1 MRKGILLLSL
11 LLVAS
16 ISQAQFNITN
26 FTIPYLY
33 KGENYSTNVQVFNAV
48 LSYGNYSIV
57 MISSKYTFL
66 LNMSGNASFVEDP
79 GQISVILGDYY
90 KIVAYPKKSELD
102 NLNSSFNFFLS
113 SRGPNEL
120 ECRVITGLAKPDGS
134 PYLTCTVDNTCESCR
149 SVPVCHDYMAHT
161 LTSPDPM
168 SSPLAQATMG
178 MSYNF
183 GIIYSNTSK
192 FENNLANV
200 NSDVSSSLTAVRDSL
215 TSIQSAVN
223 DLGVLPVSKIYER
236 YSITHSQDALEFCK
250 DFYSSYNLSALNN
263 AVQMANSLSSRVP
276 TQSMIADQ
284 IASIAN
290 NTWERKLN
298 RTVREQREAF
308 DAEYSAWLAIK
319 NNITAKANE
328 LRLHIRDNQTSG
340 KLSELDSMLVSIR
353 QLGDA
358 RNYSKAELLAQN
370 FSQTANAM
378 DSYISGLLAS
388 YDAMV
393 TANSSSSDA
402 LFEAELYVE
411 PDNIVAESRLEDMN
425 TQKASIEFTIYNES
439 PMLISQVN
447 NLTDQLNDIRLSANS
462 IRDEE
467 AVASSQQVNNL
478 LAVVAKPVVSLSLS
492 IIKSFVPLSYADKE
506 KDAPTIIGVL
516 LVILDIIVFIAVLA
530 VFFYLVRS
538 RKIELHRLA
547 KLLWAFIFAFFL
559 LLLVLGSLTI
569 YNVVD
574 MQSHPTTF
582 GPFISEFRG
591 SNRIGL
597 VADLTNLNGTVRES
611 ITNCSSKIASKLES
625 LSKSVIYY
633 KFDNDT
639 CITQNNTLSRSS
651 CLDVIDVNP
660 ALILQNGVE
669 NKATFNVFYTKK
681 AVFEGDEKFFWEC
694 PVTKVLG

>member
-33 KGENYSTNVQVFNAV
+33 KGENYSKNVQVFNAV

-66 LNMSGNASFVEDP
+66 LNTSGNVSFVEDP
-79 GQISVILGDYY
+79 GQISAILGDYY
-90 KIVAYPKKSELD
+90 KIVTYPKKSELD
-102 NLNSSFNFFLS
+102 NLNSSFNSFLS

-120 ECRVITGLAKPDGS
+120 ECRVITGLANPDGS
-134 PYLTCTVDNTCESCR
+134 PYLTCTPDNNCESCR
-149 SVPVCHDYMAHT
+149 SVPACADYMAHT
-161 LTSPDPM
+161 VTSPDPM

-263 AVQMANSLSSRVP
+263 AAQMANSLSSRVP

-290 NTWERKLN
+290 KTWERKLN

-447 NLTDQLNDIRLSANS
+447 NLTDQLNNIRLSANS